1 MKELLLLFA
10 GVLLLAIAS
19 SKLLYRFG
27 VPTLLIFLGLGM
39 FFGCDGPGGIQFSD
53 YQLTGNVCSVGLIF
67 IMFYGGFGTSW
78 KEAQPVAKPAILMS
92 SLGTLLTALLTGGFA
107 AWVLDVDWLQGML
120 VGAVLGSTDAASV
133 FSILRSRRL
142 DLKDGLASLLE
153 IESGSNDPFA
163 YMLTIIFLTL
173 STTGA
178 GAEIVMQVLRQ
189 LIFGLGIGWVV
200 GKGAIAILSRI
211 RLEIDG
217 LYSLFVMA
225 CALLSYALCEYVGGN
240 GYLCVYLAGILLGNA
255 HLPHKRSM
263 VHFFDGI
270 TWLMQIMLFFMLGLL
285 SYPSRF
291 PRVALPA
298 VFIALFMIFVA
309 RPLTVEVLLGH
320 LSRNAKMF
328 VSWVGLRGAASIVFA
343 IFAVT
348 GGSEFT
354 VDLFHIVFVVSLVSV
369 GLQGSLTPM
378 LAKKLDLIEQG
389 HSVLRTFNDYQDE
402 SLTQLMEYHVEP
414 DSQWAGQ
421 SLMEA
426 DIPHEVLVVMI
437 RRGNETIV
445 PRGDTVIQPGDVLV
459 LSCADFDQVALV

>member
-1 MKELLLLFA
+1 MLFA
-10 GVLLLAIAS
+10 GVLLLSIAS

-39 FFGCDGPGGIQFSD
+39 FFGCDGPVGIQFND
-53 YQLTGNVCSVGLIF
+53 YELTGNVCTVGLIF
-67 IMFYGGFGTSW
+67 IMFYGGFGTNW
-78 KEAQPVAKPAILMS
+78 KEARPVAKPAILMS
-92 SLGTLLTALLTGGFA
+92 SVGTLLTALVTGAFA
-107 AWVLDVDWLQGML
+107 AWVLGIHWIQGML

-142 DLKDGLASLLE
+142 DLKDGLASILE

-178 GAEIVMQVLRQ
+178 GGELVMQVLQQ

-200 GKGAIAILSRI
+200 GKGAIAILTRI
-211 RLEIDG
+211 HLEIDG

-240 GYLCVYLAGILLGNA
+240 GYLCVYLAGILLGNSQV
-255 HLPHKRSM
+255 PQKRSM

-270 TWLMQIMLFFMLGLL
+270 SWLMQIMLFFMLGLL
-285 SYPSRF
+285 SYPSHF
-291 PRVALPA
+291 PKVAGQA
-298 VFIALFMIFVA
+298 VLIALFMIFVA
-309 RPLTVEVLLGH
+309 RPVAVMLILHRLPMRH
-320 LSRNAKMF
+320 KLF

-348 GGSEFT
+348 GGSGLT
-354 VDLFHIVFVVSLVSV
+354 VDLFHIVFMVSLISV
-369 GLQGSLTPM
+369 GVQGSLTPV

-414 DSQWAGQ
+414 DSKLAGQ

-426 DIPHEVLVVMI
+426 EIPHEVLVVMV
-437 RRGNETIV
+437 RRGEESIV